1 MNWKC
6 LTAVLAFVLCAGS
19 ARADLSVKEGK
30 GILEFYSGDKLITK
44 YHYQGY
50 QKPIF
55 YPVNAPSGVPL
66 TRAWPLEKGAKNETT
81 DHPHQKSAWWCHGD
95 IVAVG
100 RALKNSKKGIAG
112 TDYWSEGKAS
122 GKVVATKVEVKKKDK
137 NHIVVVTT
145 NAWMS
150 ADDEKILDE
159 TYVVHLYQLE
169 GAWLIVCESDLSAPT
184 YSIIFDDTKEG
195 SFGVRMNDQ
204 IASSKKN
211 NSKGKIENAEGK
223 IGENNCWGHPSAW
236 CDYSGPIDGKVAG
249 LAILADPKN
258 PHPSCWHVRE
268 YGLMAANPFGRHVS
282 GFPAMKGRKDLVR
295 LEKGQHTQYRFG
307 ILLHDGDAGAGRVAA
322 QFDRFVALRG
332 KE

>member
-1 MNWKC
+1 MKR
-6 LTAVLAFVLCAGS
+6 LFAVLASLFVFAGA
-19 ARADLSVKEGK
+19 ARADLSIKEGK
-30 GILEFYSGDKLITK
+30 GTVDFYDGDKLITK
-44 YHYQGY
+44 LHHQGFTR
-50 QKPIF
+50 PIF

-81 DHPHQKSAWWCHGD
+81 DHPHQKSAWFVHGD
-95 IVAVG
+95 IVAEG
-100 RALKNSKKGIAG
+100 LTLKNPKKGIAG
-112 TDYWSEGKAS
+112 SDFWSEGS
-122 GKVVATKVEVKKKDK
+122 GKIVTTKVEIKKKDK
-137 NHIVVVTT
+137 NHLVVATT

-150 ADDEKILDE
+150 PDGQKIIDE
-159 TYVVHLYQLE
+159 TRVIHVHKLD

-184 YSIIFDDTKEG
+184 YNLVFEDTKEG

-204 IASSKKN
+204 IAGK

-223 IGENNCWGHPSAW
+223 IGEKNCWGYPSAW

-258 PHPSCWHVRE
+258 PQLSCWHVRE
-268 YGLMAANPFGRHVS
+268 YGLMAANPFGRNVS

-295 LEKGQHTQYRFG
+295 LEKGQHTQYRYG
-307 ILLHDGDAGAGRVAA
+307 ILLHDGDAGAGQVAQ
-322 QFDRFVALRG
+322 QFERFVALRG